1 MIIERCRELALRAPA
16 RVVFPDALDQRVL
29 KAAQYLHQQGLATPI
44 LVANPFELRQFA
56 LSHGVAMDGLQVIDP
71 HGNLAMR
78 EEFAHRWL
86 ARAGEKTPPDALE
99 KLTDPLMFAAA
110 MVSAGKADVCI
121 AGNLSST
128 ANVLRAG
135 LRIIGLQ
142 LGCKTLSSIFLMLPQ
157 YSGPALGFA
166 DCSVVPQPTAA
177 QLADIAL
184 ASAGPHLESVIA
196 GHGAGA
202 QTLSEQRLCRVLN
215 IDIGGGTA
223 NYALFDAGKIS
234 GTACL
239 NVGGRLLETDSQ
251 GRVVYAHKPG
261 QMIVDE
267 CFGAGTDARSLTGAQ
282 LVQVTRRMAELIVE
296 VIDGT
301 LSPLAQALMQTG
313 LLPAG
318 VTPEII
324 TLSGGV
330 GECYRHQP
338 ADPFCFADIGPLL
351 ATALH
356 DHPRLREMNVQ
367 FPAQTV
373 RATVIGA
380 GAHTLSLSGSTIWLE
395 GVQLPLR
402 NLPVAIPIDETD
414 LVSAW
419 QQALIQLDLCPKTDA
434 YVLAL
439 PASLPV
445 RYAAVLTVINALV
458 DFVARFPN
466 PHPLLVVAGQD
477 FGKALGMLLRPQLQQ
492 LPLAVIDEVIVRAG
506 DYIDIGTPL
515 FGGSVVPV
523 TVKSLAFPS

>member
-1 MIIERCRELALRAPA
+1 MSTRQLLSVGIDIGTTTTQVIFSHLELVNRAAVSQVPRYEFIKREISWQSPVFFTPVDKQGGLKEAELKNLNPRAISGCGHCAGKRRFRCHHHHRRKRENPQRPSGGDDALRSLGDF
-16 RVVFPDALDQRVL
+16 VV
-29 KAAQYLHQQGLATPI
+29 
-44 LVANPFELRQFA
+44 
-56 LSHGVAMDGLQVIDP
+56 
-71 HGNLAMR
+71 
-78 EEFAHRWL
+78 
-86 ARAGEKTPPDALE
+86 
-99 KLTDPLMFAAA
+99 
-110 MVSAGKADVCI
+110 
-121 AGNLSST
+121 
-128 ANVLRAG
+128 
-135 LRIIGLQ
+135 
-142 LGCKTLSSIFLMLPQ
+142 
-157 YSGPALGFA
+157 
-166 DCSVVPQPTAA
+166 
-177 QLADIAL
+177 

-223 NYALFDAGKIS
+223 NYALFEAGKIS

-282 LVQVTRRMAELIVE
+282 LVQVTRRMATLIVE
-296 VIDGT
+296 VIEGT

-318 VTPEII
+318 ATPEII

-356 DHPRLREMNVQ
+356 EHPRLREMNVQ

-414 LVSAW
+414 LVNAW

-439 PASLPV
+439 PAGLPV
-445 RYAAVLTVINALV
+445 RYASVLTVINALV

-506 DYIDIGTPL
+506 TISTLVRL
-515 FGGSVVPV
+515 F
-523 TVKSLAFPS
+523 LADRLCR

>member
-1 MIIERCRELALRAPA
+1 M
-16 RVVFPDALDQRVL
+16 
-29 KAAQYLHQQGLATPI
+29 K
-44 LVANPFELRQFA
+44 
-56 LSHGVAMDGLQVIDP
+56 
-71 HGNLAMR
+71 
-78 EEFAHRWL
+78 
-86 ARAGEKTPPDALE
+86 
-99 KLTDPLMFAAA
+99 KL
-110 MVSAGKADVCI
+110 I
-121 AGNLSST
+121 T
-128 ANVLRAG
+128 ANDIREAHARGEQAMSVVLRAS
-135 LRIIGLQ
+135 IITPEAREVADL
-142 LGCKTLSSIFLMLPQ
+142 
-157 YSGPALGFA
+157 LGFTITECDESIPVTASVPASVPA
-166 DCSVVPQPTAA
+166 DKTESQRIRETIIA
-177 QLADIAL
+177 QLPEGQFTESLVAQLMEKVMKEKVMKEKQSLGDFVV

-282 LVQVTRRMAELIVE
+282 LVQVTRRMAALIVE

-338 ADPFCFADIGPLL
+338 ANPFCFADIGPLL

-373 RATVIGA
+373 RSTVIGA

-419 QQALIQLDLCPKTDA
+419 QQALLQLDLDPKTDV

>member
-1 MIIERCRELALRAPA
+1 
-16 RVVFPDALDQRVL
+16 
-29 KAAQYLHQQGLATPI
+29 
-44 LVANPFELRQFA
+44 
-56 LSHGVAMDGLQVIDP
+56 
-71 HGNLAMR
+71 
-78 EEFAHRWL
+78 
-86 ARAGEKTPPDALE
+86 
-99 KLTDPLMFAAA
+99 
-110 MVSAGKADVCI
+110 
-121 AGNLSST
+121 
-128 ANVLRAG
+128 
-135 LRIIGLQ
+135 
-142 LGCKTLSSIFLMLPQ
+142 
-157 YSGPALGFA
+157 
-166 DCSVVPQPTAA
+166 
-177 QLADIAL
+177 
-184 ASAGPHLESVIA
+184 
-196 GHGAGA
+196 
-202 QTLSEQRLCRVLN
+202 
-215 IDIGGGTA
+215 
-223 NYALFDAGKIS
+223 
-234 GTACL
+234 
-239 NVGGRLLETDSQ
+239 
-251 GRVVYAHKPG
+251 
-261 QMIVDE
+261 MIVDE
-267 CFGAGTDARSLTGAQ
+267 CFGPGTDARSLTGAQ
-282 LVQVTRRMAELIVE
+282 LAQVTRRMAELIVE

-466 PHPLLVVAGQD
+466 PHPLLVVAGRD

-506 DYIDIGTPL
+506 TISTLVRLFWRIGCAGDGEITRISFLRERLMKLKTTL
-515 FGGSVVPV
+515 FGNVYQFKDVKRCWLKPTNCVRGCAGGRCCGKLTGARGGKAGVVGNDCSGHPQ
-523 TVKSLAFPS
+523 